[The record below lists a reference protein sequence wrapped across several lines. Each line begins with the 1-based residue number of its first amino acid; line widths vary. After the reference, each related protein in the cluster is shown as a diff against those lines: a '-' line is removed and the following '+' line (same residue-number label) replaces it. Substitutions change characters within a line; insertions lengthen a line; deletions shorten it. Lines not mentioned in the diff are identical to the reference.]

1 MNPIWIIKPLRGLL
15 LIKNQGCIK
24 RMPRYFGTGRVRRT
38 NCEAGEAAHLIPN
51 GRVFRGFAGGSSS
64 KRPNKKVPVVS
75 SALQLA
81 ALSGGAFKEY
91 NRAQHI
97 HYVEKGPRPSSKTS
111 LRMHGEVLYEF
122 YETL

>member
-1 MNPIWIIKPLRGLL
+1 MNPIWIVKPLRGLL
-15 LIKNQGCIK
+15 LIKNQGC
-24 RMPRYFGTGRVRRT
+24 MFEGPT
-38 NCEAGEAAHLIPN
+38 EAGEAVHLIPN

-81 ALSGGAFKEY
+81 VLSGAFEEC

-97 HYVEKGPRPSSKTS
+97 PYVEKG
-111 LRMHGEVLYEF
+111 
-122 YETL
+122 